1 MKILTK
7 YLIPYRIGLAVTI
20 FLLLGQALSELLL
33 PTLMSVI
40 INEGIVR
47 GVAEGTPQ
55 TTFILRTGA
64 LMLFVALIAGIASVC
79 AGYIAPRI
87 AAGAARDL
95 RRDLFVKVE
104 SFSQSEFDKYSSASL
119 ITRCTNDVM
128 QVQGL
133 ANVAM
138 RLLVFAPLMGVG
150 GVVMALSQSVS
161 MSWIIALAVIVLLG
175 LVAVLVA
182 IATPKFKAMQ
192 NMVDTLNRVSRE
204 LLHGLMVIRA
214 FGTQNHEMSRFDRTN
229 SELRDVGIFVGR
241 VMAVIFPA
249 ITLIMAGTQILVIWV
264 GAHHIAGSGLQIGDM
279 MAFMQY
285 AAQVIFAFMMISMV
299 LVMVPRALVS
309 AGRIVEVLETELT
322 LTDPA
327 IPKEFSDS
335 AQNGMVVF
343 DNVSF
348 RYPNAETDIIDGV
361 SFTALPGQTTAI
373 IGATGAGKS
382 TIAQL
387 TLRFYDV
394 SSGSIIVNGLDV
406 RQVRQADLRQRIGYV
421 PQKGQLL
428 SGTIA
433 SNIRYGRMAATDAEV
448 KEAAKVA
455 QALDFIQDKEG
466 GFESEIVQGGGNVSG
481 GQCQRLSIARALAKA
496 PKILVFDD
504 SFSALD
510 NQTDANLRE
519 ALKQHTESATVIVIA
534 QRVGTIMDA
543 EQILVL
549 DKGKVIDRGT
559 HDELLAACPTY
570 REIAAS
576 QDIGETSGV
585 GNG

>member
-1 MKILTK
+1 
-7 YLIPYRIGLAVTI
+7 
-20 FLLLGQALSELLL
+20 
-33 PTLMSVI
+33 
-40 INEGIVR
+40 
-47 GVAEGTPQ
+47 
-55 TTFILRTGA
+55 
-64 LMLFVALIAGIASVC
+64 
-79 AGYIAPRI
+79 
-87 AAGAARDL
+87 
-95 RRDLFVKVE
+95 
-104 SFSQSEFDKYSSASL
+104 
-119 ITRCTNDVM
+119 
-128 QVQGL
+128 
-133 ANVAM
+133 
-138 RLLVFAPLMGVG
+138 
-150 GVVMALSQSVS
+150 
-161 MSWIIALAVIVLLG
+161 
-175 LVAVLVA
+175 
-182 IATPKFKAMQ
+182 
-192 NMVDTLNRVSRE
+192 
-204 LLHGLMVIRA
+204 
-214 FGTQNHEMSRFDRTN
+214 
-229 SELRDVGIFVGR
+229 
-241 VMAVIFPA
+241 
-249 ITLIMAGTQILVIWV
+249 
-264 GAHHIAGSGLQIGDM
+264 
-279 MAFMQY
+279 
-285 AAQVIFAFMMISMV
+285 V

-394 SSGSIIVNGLDV
+394 SSGSITVNGLDV

-496 PKILVFDD
+496 PQILVFDD

-534 QRVGTIMDA
+534 QRVGTIIDA

-549 DKGKVIDRGT
+549 DKGQVVGRGT
-559 HDELLAACPTY
+559 HDELLTTCPTY

-576 QDIGETSGV
+576 QGIGETSGV